1 MYNDE
6 TDRFEIPEDYDDAQL
21 QDDIMGILAGWYS
34 PDDTALNPEGSI
46 IRTFQ
51 QEGVLTYN
59 KGLVIKL
66 PNGSE
71 FQLTIVQSR

>member
-21 QDDIMGILAGWYS
+21 QDDILGILAGWYS
-34 PDDTALNPEGSI
+34 PDDTALNPEGSVI
-46 IRTFQ
+46 QTFE
-51 QEGVLTYN
+51 QEGVMTYN
-59 KGLVIKL
+59 KGLVIRL

-71 FQLTIVQSR
+71 FQLTIVQSH

>member
-6 TDRFEIPEDYDDAQL
+6 TNRFEIPEGYDDAQL
-21 QDDIMGILAGWYS
+21 QDDILGILAGWYS
-34 PDDTALNPEGSI
+34 PDDTALAPEGSEI
-46 IRTFQ
+46 HTFQ
-51 QEGVLTYN
+51 QAGVLTYN
-59 KGLVIKL
+59 KGLVIRL

>member
-34 PDDTALNPEGSI
+34 PEDTALNPEGSEI
-46 IRTFQ
+46 HTFQ